1 MPYLKVALGGPRNRY
16 QWNRASTL
24 VVQYRTMVSA
34 SLALAVAL
42 AAISF
47 LAGDWMWFCI
57 NILSAAL
64 LALPRWKKL
73 GYYYN
78 GKVVALTMVS
88 PALMVVL
95 FLISFL
101 LPIRDVYVLEVSVY
115 TYIAAMIQTVQS
127 YVAGIMFA
135 LILNRSGVVH
145 MTTSWVAIFAMVF
158 AMAVSALDLLF
169 TFGDMYSKGYP
180 VFNKDFVEGDA
191 ILTNRIMMSS
201 PVAATFVS
209 LALTIAIYIKDG
221 GRDASEYIVEGENA
235 KPQAVDFTRD
245 IGETGEPRRFWA
257 DLMNLI
263 SVIVAIA
270 LVCGALTSEEGHVS
284 ITTIFCCIVCL
295 VSPTLGY
302 LRLVRI
308 PPALTMLI
316 FLAAGLHSYG
326 LLAEIYGFTGS
337 YDVLT
342 HTLSS
347 MTIGICVFYTL
358 MCFQVYSKGMLGFTG
373 NGLALFTAVITLAF
387 STYWEV
393 IEFFSDLI
401 TGAHAQYSPYD
412 TLTDLVCDI
421 CGMMIASFAVKMA
434 LRGHTVPELVASFR
448 LDDRLK
454 RRLAKKDESA
464 ERSPRPHP

>member
-1 MPYLKVALGGPRNRY
+1 MPYLKVTPEFPRNRY
-16 QWNRASTL
+16 LCADPCGN
-24 VVQYRTMVSA
+24 VVQYRTLVVV

-47 LAGDWMWFCI
+47 LAADWMWFCI
-57 NILSAAL
+57 NILSATL
-64 LALPRWKKL
+64 LFLPRWKRL
-73 GYYYN
+73 GYYYDRR
-78 GKVVALTMVS
+78 VVTLTMVA

-95 FLISFL
+95 YIVAMF
-101 LPIRDVYVLEVSVY
+101 LPIRDVYVLDVSVY
-115 TYIAAMIQTVQS
+115 TYITAMIQTIQS
-127 YVAGIMFA
+127 YTAGLMFA

-158 AMAVSALDLLF
+158 SMAVSALDLLF

-180 VFNKDFVEGDA
+180 VFNKDFTEGEA

-209 LALTIAIYIKDG
+209 LILTIWIYIKDG
-221 GRDASEYIVEGENA
+221 GKDAMEYIVEGDCA
-235 KPQAVDFTRD
+235 KPQAIDDTR
-245 IGETGEPRRFWA
+245 ESAEAYEPKRFWA
-257 DLMNLI
+257 DLTNLL
-263 SVIVAIA
+263 SVIVAVA
-270 LVCGALTSEEGHVS
+270 LMIGALTSDKGNVS
-284 ITTIFCCIVCL
+284 VTTVFCCIVCL
-295 VSPTLGY
+295 VSPILGY

-308 PPALTMLI
+308 PPALTLLI
-316 FLAAGLHSYG
+316 FLAAGLHAYG

-347 MTIGICVFYTL
+347 TTIGICVFYTL
-358 MCFQVYSKGMLGFTG
+358 MCFQVYSGGILGFTG
-373 NGLALFTAVITLAF
+373 NGLALFTGIITLAF

-412 TLTDLVCDI
+412 TLTDLVCDM
-421 CGMMIASFAVKMA
+421 CGMFIASFAVGIA
-434 LRGHTVPELVASFR
+434 LKKLTVPQLVASFR

-454 RRLAKKDESA
+454 SRLAKKD
-464 ERSPRPHP
+464 